1 MLSKTPPLLNVEGHC
16 AILFSKI
23 AESPKGSI
31 HDGRGSYAL
40 PPTLTN
46 FWAPKSLNI
55 GNKMVLVTLTNP
67 SESGWNPQVRSVI
80 YELITNEDK
89 KLAADFV
96 INQSLKI
103 PLSRSRYRSRKNKPT
118 YDSQFVQLAFRDL
131 DTYLKDDEVLE
142 LNDEIVLDKKL

>member
-16 AILFSKI
+16 AILFSQI
-23 AESPKGSI
+23 AESPKGSF

-40 PPTLTN
+40 PPTLTE

-55 GNKMVLVTLTNP
+55 GNKMVLVTLKNP

-96 INQSLKI
+96 INQALKL
-103 PLSRSRYRSRKNKPT
+103 PLSNSRYGSRKNRPT
-118 YDSQFVQLAFRDL
+118 YDSQFVQLAFKDL
-131 DTYLKDDEVLE
+131 NPHPNGEEVLE
-142 LNDEIVLDKKL
+142 V